1 MKGFFDTFKHDSWV
15 MPYLRKY
22 RFLLATVLLLG
33 FFTTFTGSALMF
45 TSGYLISRAAQHPFN
60 IMLIYATIVLVRA
73 FGIARPSFKYA
84 ERLTSHNWVLRIVS
98 DFRKKLY
105 QSVERD
111 AVAIRQ
117 RHQTGDILGLLAED
131 INHIENLYLRT
142 VFPLIVGWLLYL
154 FVVIALGTFSW
165 AFAGLMALLLGVIVI
180 LIPLL
185 SVSLNGAREFRQK
198 KTQQRLYTSM
208 TDAVLGVSDWMISGR
223 EKDFLDKQSG
233 PLSEMRDLQTAD
245 NKFQWWRNL
254 LVQLIIGVI
263 AVAMIYWAGS
273 YFQTSHLALNW
284 IAAFVLAIFPATDAF
299 ASIPQGVSEWP
310 VYQDSIKRVNR
321 LDANLTV
328 PVEQTHLDVNAFES
342 LKLTHVDFSYADSPT
357 PVLTDIDWTIHRG
370 DKVALLGPSGTGKS
384 TLLKLVLGD
393 ETPTNGTVTLND
405 VSIDKLQV
413 ERGKLFGVLDQQPY
427 LFNTTIL
434 NNVRLGN
441 LDATD
446 DEVRAAIKA
455 VELDSLVDSLPSGM
469 NTMVEEAGAR
479 FSGGERQRFALA
491 RILLQDAPIIIL
503 DEPTVSL
510 DPITEHELL
519 NTTFD
524 LLKDKTIIWVT
535 HHLEGITHVN
545 TVRFL
550 EQGQFEMIGDPHD
563 LYQTSDRFRSLYNL
577 DKGL

>member
-1 MKGFFDTFKHDSWV
+1 M
-15 MPYLRKY
+15 
-22 RFLLATVLLLG
+22 
-33 FFTTFTGSALMF
+33 
-45 TSGYLISRAAQHPFN
+45 
-60 IMLIYATIVLVRA
+60 
-73 FGIARPSFKYA
+73 
-84 ERLTSHNWVLRIVS
+84 
-98 DFRKKLY
+98 
-105 QSVERD
+105 
-111 AVAIRQ
+111 
-117 RHQTGDILGLLAED
+117 
-131 INHIENLYLRT
+131 
-142 VFPLIVGWLLYL
+142 
-154 FVVIALGTFSW
+154 
-165 AFAGLMALLLGVIVI
+165 
-180 LIPLL
+180 
-185 SVSLNGAREFRQK
+185 
-198 KTQQRLYTSM
+198 
-208 TDAVLGVSDWMISGR
+208 
-223 EKDFLDKQSG
+223 
-233 PLSEMRDLQTAD
+233 
-245 NKFQWWRNL
+245 
-254 LVQLIIGVI
+254 
-263 AVAMIYWAGS
+263 
-273 YFQTSHLALNW
+273 
-284 IAAFVLAIFPATDAF
+284 
-299 ASIPQGVSEWP
+299 
-310 VYQDSIKRVNR
+310 
-321 LDANLTV
+321 
-328 PVEQTHLDVNAFES
+328 
-342 LKLTHVDFSYADSPT
+342 
-357 PVLTDIDWTIHRG
+357 
-370 DKVALLGPSGTGKS
+370 
-384 TLLKLVLGD
+384 VLGD